1 MENYNENSKIFTSY
15 KFEKYLKNP
24 AELNY
29 FCKYSKFIGFNTRKI
44 FGTLIEFVGN
54 SSAIFSIENIIQYN
68 FAFIFESFHT

>member
-44 FGTLIEFVGN
+44 F
-54 SSAIFSIENIIQYN
+54 SIERVFYALKLNYYMMKMVM
-68 FAFIFESFHT
+68 